1 MITIEDK
8 TYRNLEEQVQW
19 LTDNILQ
26 AVDVVK
32 NVVGK
37 VPSAANLPS
46 ANLYNPG
53 DTFAV
58 GASQPFTYY
67 TQIGGTWVNM
77 GVFPLAGPA
86 GSDGADGYNLYFSSA
101 SLTGS
106 STSVLIST
114 FNNPESH
121 TVNVGDFVIGGTDI
135 LLFIIT
141 SISAG
146 TATILYK
153 GQLKGPMGAD
163 GYSIFN
169 TSSSVDS
176 TTTAIGI
183 PSLTNPENKV
193 VKAGDVIIGGSA
205 ESLFIVTS
213 VDSFQTVAF
222 VNYVMDLKGAQGD
235 PGADG
240 ADGAPGAD
248 GADGY
253 AIYYSSEALTSSST
267 AAFTTNI
274 TNPAGLDYKVGD
286 LLIAGSDSNLFE
298 ISDIDS
304 VILGYVGITY
314 ITKLKGDTPTLPNNA
329 VFSLSGT
336 TLTITNI

>member
-19 LTDNILQ
+19 LTDIILQ

-37 VPSAANLPS
+37 VPSVDNLPS

-58 GASQPFTYY
+58 GSSQPFAYY
-67 TQIGGTWVNM
+67 TQIGGTWVDM
-77 GVFPLAGPA
+77 GTFPLAGPA
-86 GSDGADGYNLYFSSA
+86 GADGADGYNLYFSSA

-106 STSVLIST
+106 STSVSIST

-146 TATILYK
+146 IATILYK
-153 GQLKGPMGAD
+153 GQLKGPTGAD

-183 PSLTNPENKV
+183 PSLTNPAGKV

-205 ESLFIVTS
+205 ESLFIVTN
-213 VDSFQTVAF
+213 VDSYQTAAF
-222 VNYVMDLKGAQGD
+222 VSYVMDLKGAQGA
-235 PGADG
+235 PG
-240 ADGAPGAD
+240 ADGAPGAK
-248 GADGY
+248 GANGY
-253 AIYYSSEALTSSST
+253 AIYYSSEDLTSSST
-267 AAFTTNI
+267 TAFTIKI
-274 TNPAGLDYKVGD
+274 TNPSSLDYKIGD
-286 LLIAGSDSNLFE
+286 LLIGGSDSNLFE
-298 ISDIDS
+298 INDLTN
-304 VILGYVGITY
+304 VITGWVGIRY
-314 ITKLKGDTPTLPNNA
+314 ITKLKGDTPILPNNA

-336 TLTITNI
+336 TLTITNT

>member
-26 AVDVVK
+26 DVDVVK

-37 VPSAANLPS
+37 VPAAANLPS

-77 GVFPLAGPA
+77 GTFPLAGPA

-106 STSVLIST
+106 STSVSIST

-153 GQLKGPMGAD
+153 GQLKGPTGAT
-163 GYSIFN
+163 GA
-169 TSSSVDS
+169 TGP
-176 TTTAIGI
+176 A
-183 PSLTNPENKV
+183 
-193 VKAGDVIIGGSA
+193 GSA
-205 ESLFIVTS
+205 
-213 VDSFQTVAF
+213 
-222 VNYVMDLKGAQGD
+222 
-235 PGADG
+235 
-240 ADGAPGAD
+240 
-248 GADGY
+248 GY
-253 AIYYSSEALTSSST
+253 AIYHSSEALTSSST
-267 AAFTTNI
+267 MAWTINI
-274 TNPAGLDYKVGD
+274 TNPASLNYKVGD
-286 LLIAGSDSNLFE
+286 LIIAGSDSNLFE
-298 ISDIDS
+298 INDITYA
-304 VILGYVGITY
+304 VLGYVGITY
-314 ITKLKGDTPTLPNNA
+314 ITKLKGDAGMANPMTTAGDIIVGGASGTPTRLAMGTAGQFLCVNA
-329 VFSLSGT
+329 AGT
-336 TLTITNI
+336 AVEWATVPDAGNQGV